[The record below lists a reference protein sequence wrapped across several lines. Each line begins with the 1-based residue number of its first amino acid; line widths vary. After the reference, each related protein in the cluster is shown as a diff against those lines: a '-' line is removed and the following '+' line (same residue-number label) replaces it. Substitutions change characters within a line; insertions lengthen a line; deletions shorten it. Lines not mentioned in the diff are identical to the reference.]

1 MSENIRDCTILSN
14 GVKMPWLGF
23 GVYTLEEGEQVE
35 KAVKNALNTGYRSI
49 DTASIYGNERGVG
62 RAIRDSGISRE
73 DIFITTKLWNSD
85 QGFDNTLKA
94 FEESLKRLDTDYIDL
109 YLIHWPGT
117 NLYIETWKA
126 FERIYQYGKTH
137 AIGVSNFQIHH
148 LQNLMNNCDIYPMI
162 NQVEFHPFLFQ
173 PELFRFCIDNNIQLE
188 AWAPLTRGYQLGN
201 DTIRNIGE
209 KYNKSPAQIILRWD
223 IQHAVVTIPKS
234 EQTEHIVENVD
245 IFDFELTEEDM
256 EKLDSLDEGKR
267 FGPDPDSFF

>member
-1 MSENIRDCTILSN
+1 MSENIRDCTILNN

-23 GVYTLEEGEQVE
+23 GVYTLNEGEHVE
-35 KAVKNALNTGYRSI
+35 KAVNIALNTGYRSI

-62 RAIRDSGISRE
+62 RAVKNSGIPRE

-94 FEESLKRLDTDYIDL
+94 FEDSLKRLDTDYIDL

-117 NLYIETWKA
+117 NYYIETWKA
-126 FERIYQYGKTH
+126 FERIYQYGKAH
-137 AIGVSNFQIHH
+137 AIGVSNFHIHH

-162 NQVEFHPFLFQ
+162 NQIEFHPFLFQ

-188 AWAPLTRGYQLGN
+188 AWAPLTRGYELGN
-201 DTIRNIGE
+201 DVIRNIGV
-209 KYNKSPAQIILRWD
+209 KYNKSPAQVILRWD

-234 EQTEHIVENVD
+234 EQTEHLTENAD
-245 IFDFELTEEDM
+245 IFDFELTEDDM
-256 EKLDSLDEGKR
+256 EKLDSLDKGKR